1 MEEARA
7 ALEKEL
13 DFTRM
18 IRSRRYVHLAL
29 KNLLDTQVR
38 KKLKLESQ
46 YRLVGL
52 QSLEPQIAPSPFVDK
67 AVIELTEKSYEGS

>member
-1 MEEARA
+1 MEEARS

-13 DFTRM
+13 DFTRI

-29 KNLLDTQVR
+29 KSLLDTQVR

-46 YRLVGL
+46 YRLVDL
-52 QSLEPQIAPSPFVDK
+52 QSLEPQMAPSPFVDK
-67 AVIELTEKSYEGS
+67 AVIEFTEKSCEGS

>member
-13 DFTRM
+13 DFTR
-18 IRSRRYVHLAL
+18 IVRSRRYVHLAL

-52 QSLEPQIAPSPFVDK
+52 QSQEPQIAPSPFVER
-67 AVIELTEKSYEGS
+67 AVIEVNERSCEGS